1 VATADKQDSAT
12 IAVLVVVSLGAT
24 LLLLYGLEFSNARKV
39 FRTHPSLIAYA
50 WPIGLISLVLIGYS
64 SYRLRT
70 TLHERLIS
78 ILVCAFAGF
87 VGACGVIAAS
97 RVKEVGLAMAMDLRE
112 AFFGAFLL
120 MWWVGGAIHAGIFG
134 LLFTLFGR
142 RRLKEARWQAKT

>member
-1 VATADKQDSAT
+1 VATADKQKSAT
-12 IAVLVVVSLGAT
+12 VALVVISLGAT

-50 WPIGLISLVLIGYS
+50 WPIGLISLGCIGYL

-97 RVKEVGLAMAMDLRE
+97 GVKEVGLAMAMDLRD
-112 AFFGAFLL
+112 ASFGAFLL

-134 LLFTLFGR
+134 LLFTLFGQ
-142 RRLKEARWQAKT
+142 RRLKEARWQAKA